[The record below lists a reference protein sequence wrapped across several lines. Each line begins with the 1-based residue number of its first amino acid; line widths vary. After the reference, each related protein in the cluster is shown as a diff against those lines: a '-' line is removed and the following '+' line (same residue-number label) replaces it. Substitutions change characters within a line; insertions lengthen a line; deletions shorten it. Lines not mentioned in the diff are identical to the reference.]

1 MTSIEHARAF
11 WILAPGLGGIRDE
24 ALGSCHA
31 DDALVQA
38 EFGAISRGTEALVFN
53 GRVPPAEYTRM
64 RAPFQAGAFPAPV
77 KYGYS
82 SVGVVRHGPDT
93 LVGRRVFTLYPHQ
106 TSYIV
111 PATAVHVIP
120 DDVPSERA
128 VLAAN
133 METALNGVWDGRL
146 QVGDRITVV
155 GAGVVG
161 CLVAWLAGRIAE
173 CDVTLV
179 DINQARRRVAE
190 ALGVRFALPADVT
203 DTADV
208 VIHASGAVAG
218 LEVAL
223 NAAAFEA
230 TVVEMSW
237 YGDAVVPAPL
247 GGAFH
252 ARRLTVKSSQVG
264 QVAAS
269 QRVRWSHRRRMTL
282 ALSMLRAPEL
292 DILITGESPFE
303 SLPDV
308 MARLAGGPGDT
319 LCHRIRYQ

>member
-1 MTSIEHARAF
+1 VTSIDRARAF
-11 WILAPGLGGIRDE
+11 WTVSPGRGELRDE
-24 ALGSCHA
+24 TLGRRETG
-31 DDALVQA
+31 DVLVRA
-38 EFGAISRGTEALVFN
+38 ELGAISRGTEALVFN

-64 RAPFQAGAFPAPV
+64 RAPFQEGAFPGPV

-82 SVGVVRHGPDT
+82 NVGVVVQGPDA
-93 LVGRRVFTLYPHQ
+93 LVGQRVFTLYPHQ
-106 TSYIV
+106 THYIV
-111 PATAVHVIP
+111 PADAVHVIP
-120 DDVPSERA
+120 DDVPSARA

-133 METALNGVWDGRL
+133 METALNSIWDARPH
-146 QVGDRITVV
+146 VGDRVTVV

-161 CLVAWLAGRIAE
+161 CLAAWLAGRIAE

-179 DINQARRRVAE
+179 DINPARRHAAE
-190 ALGVRFALPADVT
+190 VLGVRFSTPDGIT
-203 DTADV
+203 DTADL

-218 LEVAL
+218 FELAL

-230 TVVEMSW
+230 TIVEVSW

-264 QVAAS
+264 HVAAS
-269 QRVRWSHRRRMTL
+269 QRARWGHRRRMAL
-282 ALSMLRAPEL
+282 ALAMLRASEL
-292 DILITGESPFE
+292 DMLITGESPFE

-308 MARLAGGPGDT
+308 MARLASEPGDA